1 MIMPIAIGIA
11 ILIMLNGIRI
21 ANIKGEAE
29 MKKLILICLFLLLS
43 GCVDKEIIDDINI
56 EVGVGYDLA
65 EDEKD
70 KFRGT
75 VLFQEFQP
83 DQSVINRTFSGNGK
97 LGQDVRL
104 DVSKQTSEPVVTGGL
119 KLAIFGPE
127 ISKKGIF
134 DLIDSFQRDASMG
147 ARVFV
152 ATAEGKSEELLNGDY
167 GTRGNA
173 TYISNLIQ
181 HNIEHR
187 DIPITNLHIFSRDY
201 YQDGKD
207 PFLPR
212 LKKAGN
218 DKVKITGISLFQ
230 KDKEVAILPMKD
242 MFFFK
247 LLVDK
252 YSEGNFDVK
261 LKKEAYAAV
270 KSIKSKNKTRVTN
283 NHAAITINLEG
294 IIDEYTGDILTPQI
308 VGEVEKKLE
317 KKIEKECL
325 RLLLQFQDLGID
337 PVGLGQKKKNR
348 NRNFDFKKWEDDYKM
363 LSFDVKCNVVIEE
376 TGVLE

>member
-1 MIMPIAIGIA
+1 MGFVIFPAVI
-11 ILIMLNGIRI
+11 I
-21 ANIKGEAE
+21 ANSKGEIE
-29 MKKLILICLFLLLS
+29 MKKLILICLSLLLS
-43 GCVDKEIIDDINI
+43 GCVEKEILDDINI

-70 KFRGT
+70 KYRGT
-75 VLFQEFQP
+75 ALFQEFQP

-97 LGQDVRL
+97 LRQDVRL
-104 DVSKQTSEPVVTGGL
+104 DISKQTSEPVVTGGL
-119 KLAIFGPE
+119 KLAVFGPE
-127 ISKKGIF
+127 ISKIGIF
-134 DLIDSFQRDASMG
+134 DIIDSFQRDASMG

-152 ATAEGKSEELLNGDY
+152 ATAEGKTEDLLNGEY
-167 GTRGNA
+167 GTMGNA
-173 TYISNLIQ
+173 THISNLIQ

-187 DIPITNLHIFSRDY
+187 DVPITNLHIFSRDY

-218 DKVKITGISLFQ
+218 DKVKIVGISLFQ
-230 KDKEVAILPMKD
+230 KDKEVAILPVKD
-242 MFFFK
+242 MFYFK

-261 LKKEAYAAV
+261 VKKGERAAI
-270 KSIKSKNKTRVTN
+270 KSIKSKNKIKMTD

-294 IIDEYTGDILTPQI
+294 IIREFTGDILTPQI
-308 VGEVEKKLE
+308 VGEIEKKLE

-325 RLLLQFQDLGID
+325 RLLIQFQDLGID

-348 NRNFDFKKWEDDYKM
+348 IRNFDFKKWEDEYKM
-363 LSFDVKCNVVIEE
+363 LGFDVKCNVVIEE

>member
-1 MIMPIAIGIA
+1 MQFAAVI
-11 ILIMLNGIRI
+11 I
-21 ANIKGEAE
+21 ANSKGEIE
-29 MKKLILICLFLLLS
+29 MKKVILICLSLLLS

-83 DQSVINRTFSGNGK
+83 DQSVINRTFSGSGK
-97 LGQDVRL
+97 LRQDIRL

-119 KLAIFGPE
+119 KLAVFGPE

-134 DLIDSFQRDASMG
+134 DLIDSFQRDASVG

-152 ATAEGKSEELLNGDY
+152 ATAEGKAEDLLKGEY

-173 TYISNLIQ
+173 TYIYNLIQ

-187 DIPITNLHIFSRDY
+187 DIPITNLHILSRDY

-212 LKKAGN
+212 LKKTGN
-218 DKVKITGISLFQ
+218 DKVELVGISLFR
-230 KDKEVAILPMKD
+230 KDKEVDILPRKD

-261 LKKEAYAAV
+261 LKKGESAAV
-270 KSIKSKNKTRVTN
+270 KSIKSKNKIKMTD
-283 NHAAITINLEG
+283 NHATITINVEG
-294 IIDEYTGDILTPQI
+294 IIREFTGDILTPQI
-308 VGEVEKKLE
+308 IEEVERHLE
-317 KKIEKECL
+317 KKIEKDCL
-325 RLLLQFQDLGID
+325 KLLKQFQNLGID
-337 PVGLGQKKKNR
+337 PVGLGHKKKNQ

-363 LSFDVKCNVVIEE
+363 LGFDVICNVLIEE